1 MTDSPPPPS
10 QPPRRSVAW
19 WKLLIGLAVAVAVLI
34 LGVALSGPIR
44 AGTVALLGSDDH
56 EHSED
61 EGWWTCGMHP
71 WVVLPSPDAG
81 CPICGMDLVP
91 LDAAKFAGEL
101 TIDPVMVQNIGVRI
115 GEVVEGPLV
124 REVRTVGSIEVDE
137 TRVAD
142 VNTRFSGFIE
152 ELFVDETGE
161 AVETGEPLF
170 SVYSPELYAA
180 ADEYRLAVENAE
192 GGGEVQRDVVAAAE
206 RRLQLLGLT
215 DDEIGRLS
223 DEEGETITIRS
234 PASGVVLDKMAVQGM
249 RVEPGMRMYRIAD
262 LSNLYVQ
269 TTVYE
274 DDLPLVELGMP
285 AVVTLP
291 NFPGI
296 EVEGEVTFISPTVD
310 ATSRQ
315 GRVRVEIDSDGGR
328 IKPGMFAQVT
338 LLHDNDRPVTLAPRE
353 AILMTGRRDIAMISL
368 GEGRFEPREVTVGR
382 DAVGGMVEILDG
394 LEPGEMIVTS
404 GQFLLDSEARTR
416 EALTKML
423 AGDDM
428 AADQQAT
435 VEMAAVEA
443 SELSA
448 DEAKALNALLRA
460 YLPMSDLLSRDR
472 TDGLAAMANDVAAAS
487 PDLADAA
494 QEVAAAGDDLD
505 AARTAF
511 AKLSTRVSDRVMQT
525 GVPSTLGIEVA
536 RLRCPMFPPGEKSP
550 WLQTAGEPH
559 NPYYGSAMLACFD
572 ERVLMPAT
580 PVEGAS
586 PATRSTEETTAAKA
600 TDVEPMAVMPAN
612 MAAALTDVLRAYL
625 VAADALAG
633 DTTRNLDTAAPALAE
648 AARRL
653 ADEAPTLDAEALTD
667 AAVQLDTDDLSDAR
681 LALKEVSDV
690 LYPLVAEV
698 GVPLTVDAELI
709 AARCP
714 MFPMGEKSWWIQPAG
729 DLRNPYYG
737 SAMLAC
743 SDEQADLPTVRVAA
757 ATTTTTE
764 GAD

>member
-1 MTDSPPPPS
+1 MSDSTPTPSKPPH
-10 QPPRRSVAW
+10 RSVAW

-34 LGVALSGPIR
+34 LGVVLSGPIR
-44 AGTVALLGSDDH
+44 AGTTALLGSDDH
-56 EHSED
+56 EHAED

-71 WVVLPSPDAG
+71 WVVLPSPEGG

-91 LDAAKFAGEL
+91 LDTAKFAGEL

-115 GEVVEGPLV
+115 GEVTKGPLV
-124 REVRTVGSIEVDE
+124 REVRTVGSVEVDE

-161 AVETGEPLF
+161 KVEAGEPMF

-192 GGGEVQRDVVAAAE
+192 RGGKVQQDIVDAAE

-223 DEEGETITIRS
+223 DEEGETITVRS
-234 PASGVVLDKMAVQGM
+234 PTSGTVLDKMAVAGM
-249 RVEPGMRMYRIAD
+249 RIEPGMRMYRIAD

-269 TTVYE
+269 ATVYE
-274 DDLPLVELGMP
+274 DDLPLVNVGMQ

-291 NFPGI
+291 NFPGV
-296 EVEGEVTFISPTVD
+296 EVEGTVTFISPTVD

-315 GRVRVEIDSDGGR
+315 GRVRVEIDSDAGR

-338 LLHDNDRPVTLAPRE
+338 LLHENDRPVVLAPRE

-368 GEGRFEPREVTVGR
+368 GEGKFEPRDVTVGR
-382 DAVGGMVEILDG
+382 DAVDGQVEILEG

-416 EALTKML
+416 EALAKML

-428 AADQQAT
+428 AADQQAA
-435 VEMAAVEA
+435 VETAAVGA

-448 DEAKALNALLRA
+448 DEAEAVSALLRA

-472 TDGLAAMANDVAAAS
+472 TDGLAAMADDVAAAA
-487 PDLADAA
+487 PNLAGPARA
-494 QEVAAAGDDLD
+494 VASAGNDLD
-505 AARTAF
+505 AARAAF

-525 GVPSTLGIEVA
+525 GVPATLDIEVA

-550 WLQTAGEPH
+550 WLQTAGEPR
-559 NPYYGSAMLACFD
+559 NPYYGSAMLVCFD
-572 ERVLMPAT
+572 ERALIPAT
-580 PVEGAS
+580 PVDGAS
-586 PATRSTEETTAAKA
+586 PATQPASDETVAEA
-600 TDVEPMAVMPAN
+600 TDVEPIAAMPAE

-625 VAADALAG
+625 VAA
-633 DTTRNLDTAAPALAE
+633 APALAE
-648 AARRL
+648 AAGRL
-653 ADEAPTLDAEALTD
+653 AAEAPTLDAEALAD
-667 AAVQLDTDDLSDAR
+667 AAARLDTDDLSDAR
-681 LALKEVSDV
+681 LAFKAVSDV
-690 LYPLVAEV
+690 LYPLVADV
-698 GVPLTVDAELI
+698 GVPLTLDAELI

-714 MFPMGEKSWWIQPAG
+714 MFPMGEKSWWIQPEG

-743 SDEQADLPTVRVAA
+743 SDEQVDLPTVRVAA
-757 ATTTTTE
+757 ATPTTE

>member
-1 MTDSPPPPS
+1 MSESTPPPS
-10 QPPRRSVAW
+10 DLPRRSVAW

-34 LGVALSGPIR
+34 LGVVLSGPIR
-44 AGTVALLGSDDH
+44 AGTVALIGSDDH

-71 WVVLPSPDAG
+71 WVVLPSPEGG

-91 LDAAKFAGEL
+91 LDTAKFAGGL

-124 REVRTVGSIEVDE
+124 REVRTVGSVEVDE

-142 VNTRFSGFIE
+142 VNMRFSGFIE

-161 AVETGEPLF
+161 KVEAGEPLF

-180 ADEYRLAVENAE
+180 ADEYRLAVQNAD
-192 GGGEVQRDVVAAAE
+192 GGGDVQQDIVAAAE
-206 RRLQLLGLT
+206 RRLQLLGLS

-223 DEEGETITIRS
+223 DEEGGGGETITIRS
-234 PASGVVLDKMAVQGM
+234 PASGTVLDKMAVAGM
-249 RVEPGMRMYRIAD
+249 RIEPGMRMYRIAD

-269 TTVYE
+269 ATVYE

-285 AVVTLP
+285 AVVTLA
-291 NFPGI
+291 NFPGV
-296 EVEGEVTFISPTVD
+296 EVEGEMTFISPTVD

-315 GRVRVEIDSDGGR
+315 GRVRVEIDSDGGQ

-338 LLHDNDRPVTLAPRE
+338 LLHDNDRPVVLAPRE
-353 AILMTGRRDIAMISL
+353 AILMTGRRDIAMVSL

-394 LEPGEMIVTS
+394 LAPGEMIVTS

-416 EALTKML
+416 EALAKML

-435 VEMAAVEA
+435 VEAAAVGT

-448 DEAKALNALLRA
+448 DEADAVSALLRA

-472 TDGLAAMANDVAAAS
+472 TDGLATMADDVAAAS
-487 PDLADAA
+487 PDLSDAA
-494 QEVAAAGDDLD
+494 QEVTSAGDDLD
-505 AARTAF
+505 AARAAF
-511 AKLSTRVSDRVMQT
+511 AKLSTLVSDRVMQT

-536 RLRCPMFPPGEKSP
+536 RLRCPMYPPGEKSP
-550 WLQTAGEPH
+550 WLQTAGEPR

-572 ERVLMPAT
+572 ERALIPAT

-586 PATRSTEETTAAKA
+586 PVTQPAEDVTVAEA
-600 TDVEPMAVMPAN
+600 TDVEPMAAMPAD

-648 AARRL
+648 AAGRL
-653 ADEAPTLDAEALTD
+653 AAEAPTLDAEALAD
-667 AAVQLDTDDLSDAR
+667 AAARLDTDDLSDAR
-681 LALKEVSDV
+681 LAFKAISDV
-690 LYPLVAEV
+690 LYPLVADV
-698 GVPLTVDAELI
+698 GVPLTLDAELV

-714 MFPMGEKSWWIQPAG
+714 MFPPGEKSWWIQPAG

-743 SDEQADLPTVRVAA
+743 SDEQVELATVPVS
-757 ATTTTTE
+757 E